1 MLPPDFPVGEYVAEL
16 PIGAARRGELIGE
29 IEELP
34 GRLRV
39 LVGGMDETQR
49 DRRYRKWT
57 VRQIVHHI
65 ADSHVNAYVRFKLA
79 LTEEVP
85 TIKPYDEGR
94 WAALADS
101 LAGDVE
107 LPLALLE
114 ALHRRWALLLRSL
127 TPEQLGRRYFHP
139 E

>member
-57 VRQIVHHI
+57 VRQIVHHL
-65 ADSHVNAYVRFKLA
+65 ADSHVNAYVRFRLA
-79 LTEEVP
+79 LTSMKRVMETTRPCMVP
-85 TIKPYDEGR
+85 PKTAYWKM
-94 WAALADS
+94 
-101 LAGDVE
+101 
-107 LPLALLE
+107 
-114 ALHRRWALLLRSL
+114 
-127 TPEQLGRRYFHP
+127 
-139 E
+139 